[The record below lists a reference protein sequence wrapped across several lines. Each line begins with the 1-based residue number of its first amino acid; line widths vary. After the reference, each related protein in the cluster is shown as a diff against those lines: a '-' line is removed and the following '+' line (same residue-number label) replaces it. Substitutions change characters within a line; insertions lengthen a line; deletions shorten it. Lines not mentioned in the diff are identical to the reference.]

1 MKTFISGIALICIL
15 VFAAAAQEK
24 KESAQADRLTAG
36 GAVLVSITANIEA
49 IDPDKREVTLKGP
62 LGNTVTVTVDEQVK
76 RFNEFKVGDDV
87 TAEYFV
93 AVAGELREPTAEEKA
108 SPLTVQE
115 GAARASQETAPAA
128 GGVRQIKAVTTVEGI
143 DLPTQTVTL
152 KGPRGKY
159 VTVRAQDPENLK
171 KLQLGDTIVVTY
183 TAALAVSLEKAPAA
197 KKSD

>member
-15 VFAAAAQEK
+15 ALSAAAQEN
-24 KESAQADRLTAG
+24 KESTGAKGLTAG

-62 LGNTVTVTVDEQVK
+62 LGNTVTATVDEQVK

-93 AVAGELREPTAEEKA
+93 AVAGELREPTAEENA

-115 GAARASQETAPAA
+115 GAARAPQQTAPAA
-128 GGVRQIKAVTTVEGI
+128 GVGRQIKAVTTVEGI

-171 KLQLGDTIVVTY
+171 KLQIGNTIVVTY
-183 TAALAVSLEKAPAA
+183 TEALAVSLEKAPTA
-197 KKSD
+197 KKGD

>member
-1 MKTFISGIALICIL
+1 
-15 VFAAAAQEK
+15 
-24 KESAQADRLTAG
+24 
-36 GAVLVSITANIEA
+36 
-49 IDPDKREVTLKGP
+49 
-62 LGNTVTVTVDEQVK
+62 K

-143 DLPTQTVTL
+143 DLPTQMVTL

-159 VTVRAQDPENLK
+159 VTVRAQNPENLK
-171 KLQLGDTIVVTY
+171 KLQIGDTIVVTY
-183 TAALAVSLEKAPAA
+183 TEALAVSLEKAPAA
-197 KKSD
+197 KTGD